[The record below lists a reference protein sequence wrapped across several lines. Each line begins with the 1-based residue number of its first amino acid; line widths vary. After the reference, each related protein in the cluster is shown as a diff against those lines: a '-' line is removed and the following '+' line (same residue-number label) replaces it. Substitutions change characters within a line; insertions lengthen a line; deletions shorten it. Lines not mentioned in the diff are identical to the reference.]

1 MSAQNLPIEKQNKTS
16 DRISGQVIMKKSE
29 KKKKIIRRILFYIKD
44 TGLCSLFSLL
54 SCKKNMN
61 FHFPIGFHFSKKIV

>member
-29 KKKKIIRRILFYIKD
+29 KKKKIRRRILFYIKD
-44 TGLCSLFSLL
+44 TPAFVHCSVCSVV
-54 SCKKNMN
+54 
-61 FHFPIGFHFSKKIV
+61 KKI